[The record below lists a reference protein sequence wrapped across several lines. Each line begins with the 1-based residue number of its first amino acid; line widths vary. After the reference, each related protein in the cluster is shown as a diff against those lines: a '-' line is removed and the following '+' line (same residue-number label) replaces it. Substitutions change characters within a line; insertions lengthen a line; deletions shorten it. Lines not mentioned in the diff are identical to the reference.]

1 MSEFVLNKFC
11 LAASAGGRLVGR
23 CCRCLQNSSEFG
35 SGKFERTK
43 FCSRSPR
50 LVDTIV
56 MWGLSLEAI
65 LKEGI
70 NCPLSFPDFWPGTTQ
85 QPSSSPRWTPTTQR
99 IDRRHERNPIQLTK
113 VVKIRKDGAI
123 SQPGTTNIYPD
134 SVMFGISCV
143 CEGNEQQQ

>member
-1 MSEFVLNKFC
+1 VGVIF
-11 LAASAGGRLVGR
+11 GGYFEGR
-23 CCRCLQNSSEFG
+23 NNCSLFG
-35 SGKFERTK
+35 LLR
-43 FCSRSPR
+43 
-50 LVDTIV
+50 
-56 MWGLSLEAI
+56 A
-65 LKEGI
+65 
-70 NCPLSFPDFWPGTTQ
+70 GTTQ

-113 VVKIRKDGAI
+113 AVKIRKDGAI